1 MDEGVEI
8 TTVQTGDGV
17 NGHTAIIDVVGGGG
31 TIDINQ
37 SGLNDQL
44 IDIDIQG
51 DNFDIDITQS
61 D

>member
-1 MDEGVEI
+1 MH
-8 TTVQTGDGV
+8 
-17 NGHTAIIDVVGGGG
+17 GHTIEVDVTGGGG

-37 SGLNDQL
+37 SGLNDQTVDL
-44 IDIDIQG
+44 DITG